1 MRTFILLLTVLAF
14 FIQVKSQNEEIE
26 IYLMQNN
33 SIVKGK
39 LLKSSDDS
47 VRIIV
52 DRLNTMAFAK
62 SQLEGKDLPVSKE
75 VKKLRLKLMRNES
88 KKPMSLFPGIY
99 QIRTGDTKGKIM
111 FIFSSIGVIGAIS
124 SAVVFVVVLTTIPGL
139 YGVLVAVAKSLI
151 TFAASAT
158 FWSVGNIW
166 SLGDISKKIEKKVK
180 NRYYYRA
187 AIPLLSPSI
196 GAETNFKSGL

>member
-1 MRTFILLLTVLAF
+1 MKTFILLFTFLAF
-14 FIQVKSQNEEIE
+14 FIQVKSQDAEIE

-33 SIVKGK
+33 TIVKGK

-47 VRIIV
+47 VRIVV
-52 DRLNTMAFAK
+52 DSLNTMAFAK
-62 SQLEGKDLPVSKE
+62 SELEGKDLPVSKE
-75 VKKLRLKLMRNES
+75 VKKLRIKLMRKES

-99 QIRTGDTKGKIM
+99 QIRNGDTKGKIM
-111 FIFSSIGVIGAIS
+111 FIFSGIGLIGAIS
-124 SAVVFVVVLTTIPGL
+124 SAVVFVVVLTTVPGL

-151 TFAASAT
+151 TFAASAV

-187 AIPLLSPSI
+187 AIPLLRPTPGEQANSSP
-196 GAETNFKSGL
+196 GL